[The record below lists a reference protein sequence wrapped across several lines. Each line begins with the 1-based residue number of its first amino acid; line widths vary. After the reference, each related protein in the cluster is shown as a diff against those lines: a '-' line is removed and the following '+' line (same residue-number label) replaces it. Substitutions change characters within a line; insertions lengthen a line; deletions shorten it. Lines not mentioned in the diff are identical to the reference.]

1 MSAFQAIDFYVNS
14 NKNYTLLP
22 FKFERLDEDEV
33 ILTNMV
39 GQYMKLSREKLN
51 DFVLHKLDKY
61 DKDYKSLRSK
71 HFLAEESDKASY
83 ELLSLKVR
91 TKYSN
96 LRNFT
101 NLHMFVVTL
110 RCDHSCQYCQVSRQS
125 ENKAAFDMTIETADK
140 SLDLVFKSPNP
151 SIKIEFQGGEPLL
164 NFELVKYIVLK
175 AKSINIIEKRNLQF
189 VVTTTLVLLTDEIL
203 EFCKEHSI
211 YLSSSLDGPSDLH
224 NKNRPRPN
232 ANSYELFVK
241 GLYKA
246 RDVLGIDSVSA
257 LMTTSP
263 SSLPRVKEIID
274 EYLRLGFNGIFLRHL
289 SPYGFALKTKS
300 YQAYGTED
308 WLKFYKEGLDYI
320 IELNKQGIFFTEHF
334 STILLKKILTS
345 EDSGFVDLMNPSGIG
360 IAAVTF
366 NYDGDVYASDESRML
381 KEMGDTSFKL
391 GNVHKNS
398 YKEIFTSDALL
409 NALEDSF
416 TLSAPMC
423 SDCAFESYCGAD
435 PVFHHAMYGDYLGKK
450 PESEFC
456 KRMMSSIKHLISLME
471 TDAEVKNIFL
481 RWVNKC

>member
-289 SPYGFALKTKS
+289 SPYGFALKPME
-300 YQAYGTED
+300 QR
-308 WLKFYKEGLDYI
+308 
-320 IELNKQGIFFTEHF
+320 
-334 STILLKKILTS
+334 
-345 EDSGFVDLMNPSGIG
+345 IG
-360 IAAVTF
+360 
-366 NYDGDVYASDESRML
+366 
-381 KEMGDTSFKL
+381 
-391 GNVHKNS
+391 
-398 YKEIFTSDALL
+398 
-409 NALEDSF
+409 
-416 TLSAPMC
+416 
-423 SDCAFESYCGAD
+423 
-435 PVFHHAMYGDYLGKK
+435 
-450 PESEFC
+450 
-456 KRMMSSIKHLISLME
+456 
-471 TDAEVKNIFL
+471 
-481 RWVNKC
+481 